1 MLEYGSDM
9 FYDILR
15 YHNGSTYSYV
25 IGDRAFIAPKIDGSF
40 SFHNGIYSSS
50 GLSTISFIKDN
61 DNDSPYTLDH
71 YTYDNYDNKNDTFVY
86 VVDYKPASEE
96 KFSEALDVQR
106 YKPDLVWYDLTDE
119 NLKLLLDTP

>member
-1 MLEYGSDM
+1 MSLATELLY
-9 FYDILR
+9 
-15 YHNGSTYSYV
+15 
-25 IGDRAFIAPKIDGSF
+25 DGSF

-61 DNDSPYTLDH
+61 DNDSPYTLNH
-71 YTYDNYDNKNDTFVY
+71 YTYCNYDDKNDYRNYRNATFVY
-86 VVDYKPASEE
+86 VVDDKPASEE
-96 KFSEALDVQR
+96 EFSETLDVQR